1 MNGNNWRETSYATE
15 QFWGWKNYLFYFRKT
30 YPKKI
35 MKLFIMML
43 LSLLLLLILT
53 VILEWF
59 KLVKLQLKMNPM
71 TTWIIFFHWLI
82 LYIVFIW
89 DYISFVES
97 IGNDVLYSV
106 ILPGS
111 GNIIGGKSVLIG
123 NFESNIEKAF
133 IKSRRNEIGLRV

>member
-1 MNGNNWRETSYATE
+1 M
-15 QFWGWKNYLFYFRKT
+15 
-30 YPKKI
+30 
-35 MKLFIMML
+35 
-43 LSLLLLLILT
+43 
-53 VILEWF
+53 
-59 KLVKLQLKMNPM
+59 
-71 TTWIIFFHWLI
+71 
-82 LYIVFIW
+82 

-133 IKSRRNEIGLRV
+133 IKAVGMKLALGCNLRITNDWKCERPSTRIVSIAILRDCLLKDVKTQNCLIRLKRISMMLTLPLKFLLN

>member
-1 MNGNNWRETSYATE
+1 MNNIFTLIN
-15 QFWGWKNYLFYFRKT
+15 
-30 YPKKI
+30 
-35 MKLFIMML
+35 
-43 LSLLLLLILT
+43 SLHSIY
-53 VILEWF
+53 
-59 KLVKLQLKMNPM
+59 M
-71 TTWIIFFHWLI
+71 
-82 LYIVFIW
+82 

-133 IKSRRNEIGLRV
+133 IKAVGMKLALGCNLRITNDWIGERPSTRIVSIAILRDCLLKDVKTQNC

>member
-1 MNGNNWRETSYATE
+1 M
-15 QFWGWKNYLFYFRKT
+15 
-30 YPKKI
+30 
-35 MKLFIMML
+35 
-43 LSLLLLLILT
+43 
-53 VILEWF
+53 
-59 KLVKLQLKMNPM
+59 
-71 TTWIIFFHWLI
+71 
-82 LYIVFIW
+82 

-133 IKSRRNEIGLRV
+133 IKAVGMKLALGCNLRITNDWKGERPSTRIVSIAILRDCLLKDVKTQNC